1 MWKDVVGYEGLYKI
15 SDQGELYSIK
25 HDRMSKYYT
34 NSDGYYITNLKSK
47 NFSVHRIVALTFI
60 PNPENKKEVNHKN
73 GIKKDNRV
81 KNLEWCTRLENERHA
96 WRIGLK
102 KCGMHKPFVWKR
114 GEDRKR
120 TKFSFF
126 TLYNAFIM
134 NVDKIKINEEA
145 TSPSQLDGLEPAPA
159 VGFSFLN
166 NYRNLSETKKHI
178 IYKPAKVNTTCKR
191 WFVWYSYLNPETG
204 KYKRF
209 KVYEDINRI
218 KNLEEKIEY
227 ADTLRKAVD
236 YNLKGGYNP
245 FAKNLKVVARSWSL
259 MQGLNYFKQKLYD
272 RGLRKRSIQSYES
285 VIRSMYKG
293 LKPVLLDDI
302 KSINKNHIQQFLSG
316 NNWSNTT
323 YNNHLTFIR
332 TIFNFLIEAEILE
345 TNPAKRVK
353 PLPENITKHRFF
365 DERTWERIKKE
376 SSPELMKFIL
386 FLYHTG
392 TRPNEARQLKHEHIL
407 RDRKLLLVP
416 AGISKNKKDDYVPL
430 SESFLNNFPK
440 GEGLIFGSAINYY
453 SGKFQELKKKL
464 KLEKDFTLY
473 SIKATR
479 AVHLAQDGASPY
491 SIMSLFRHSSLE
503 ITMSYLRG
511 LGLNVNREA
520 ADKVREM

>member
-1 MWKDVVGYEGLYKI
+1 ME
-15 SDQGELYSIK
+15 
-25 HDRMSKYYT
+25 
-34 NSDGYYITNLKSK
+34 
-47 NFSVHRIVALTFI
+47 
-60 PNPENKKEVNHKN
+60 P
-73 GIKKDNRV
+73 IKKDIFPPEHEV
-81 KNLEWCTRLENERHA
+81 NL
-96 WRIGLK
+96 
-102 KCGMHKPFVWKR
+102 
-114 GEDRKR
+114 
-120 TKFSFF
+120 
-126 TLYNAFIM
+126 
-134 NVDKIKINEEA
+134 NVEIA
-145 TSPSQLDGLEPAPA
+145 SPSQLGETEPATSA
-159 VGFSFLN
+159 GFSFLN
-166 NYRNLSETKKHI
+166 NMSDTMGTRKHI
-178 IYKPAKVNTTCKR
+178 LYRPAQINKR
-191 WFVWYSYLNPETG
+191 SEKWYVWYSYLNPETG

-218 KNLEEKIEY
+218 KNLDEKTEY

-376 SSPELMKFIL
+376 ASPELMKFIL

-430 SESFLNNFPK
+430 SESFLNSFPK

-453 SGKFQELKKKL
+453 SGKFQELKKRL

-473 SIKATR
+473 SIKHTR
-479 AVHLAQDGASPY
+479 AIHLAQDNASPY
-491 SIMSLFRHSSLE
+491 AIMSLFRHSSLE
-503 ITMSYLRG
+503 ITMNYLRD
-511 LGLNVNREA
+511 LGININREA
-520 ADKVREM
+520 ADKVREL